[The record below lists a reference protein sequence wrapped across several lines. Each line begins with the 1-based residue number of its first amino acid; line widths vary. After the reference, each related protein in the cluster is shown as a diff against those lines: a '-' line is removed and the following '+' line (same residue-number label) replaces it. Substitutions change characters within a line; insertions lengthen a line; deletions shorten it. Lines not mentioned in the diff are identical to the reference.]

1 MKVEIQKKVTE
12 LVAEQIGLNSDE
24 ISLES
29 SFEDLSI
36 DSVALVE
43 LVFSIEEYFEINI
56 PFEELEE
63 QDLKEKFST
72 VQSLIEVVTGLSR
85 EKKK

>member
-72 VQSLIEVVTGLSR
+72 VQSLVEVVTGLSGD
-85 EKKK
+85 KK